1 MKKRLVTYGV
11 SGMMEY
17 QAIIKIGR
25 SAMKV
30 LFTDGSMNAMGENP
44 ATYTTDNFMVQHA
57 IENSDHFKRGRIH
70 IVRTVLLDSDVH
82 IDRNN
87 KRKEAP
93 IEETP
98 APTPAFIPAPEEGVE
113 GDESAESDNT
123 ESQAEEP
130 IVEEPIVEEAP
141 APIPME
147 MTKEITEMEF
157 DNNDDARD
165 FLETKFGYVRSKLRN
180 RADIVAAGEAHNI
193 AISFS

>member
-1 MKKRLVTYGV
+1 MNKKLITYGV
-11 SGMMEY
+11 SGMMEF

-30 LFTDGSMNAMGENP
+30 LFTDGSMNAMGMNP

-70 IVRTVLLDSDVH
+70 IVRTVPLDEVVH
-82 IDRNN
+82 IDRNP
-87 KRKEAP
+87 KREEAPAPAPIPAPEKCEGVENTEKAESAEADNVESDTEEAP
-93 IEETP
+93 IEE
-98 APTPAFIPAPEEGVE
+98 AP
-113 GDESAESDNT
+113 
-123 ESQAEEP
+123 
-130 IVEEPIVEEAP
+130 AP

>member
-1 MKKRLVTYGV
+1 MNKKLITYGV
-11 SGMMEY
+11 SGMMEF

-30 LFTDGSMNAMGENP
+30 LFTDGSMNAMGMNP

-70 IVRTVLLDSDVH
+70 IVRTVPLDEVVH
-82 IDRNN
+82 IDRNP
-87 KRKEAP
+87 KREEAP
-93 IEETP
+93 AP
-98 APTPAFIPAPEEGVE
+98 APIPAPEKCEGVE
-113 GDESAESDNT
+113 NTEKAESAEADNVESDT
-123 ESQAEEP
+123 EEAP
-130 IVEEPIVEEAP
+130 IEEAP

>member
-1 MKKRLVTYGV
+1 MKKKLITYGV
-11 SGMMEY
+11 SGMMEF

-30 LFTDGSMNAMGENP
+30 LFTDGSMNAMGMNP

-70 IVRTVLLDSDVH
+70 IVRTVPLDDVVH
-82 IDRNN
+82 IDRNP
-87 KRKEAP
+87 KREEAP
-93 IEETP
+93 AP
-98 APTPAFIPAPEEGVE
+98 APIPAPEKCEGVE
-113 GDESAESDNT
+113 NTEKAESAEVDNVESDT
-123 ESQAEEP
+123 EEAT
-130 IVEEPIVEEAP
+130 VEEAP
-141 APIPME
+141 APASIPME
-147 MTKEITEMEF
+147 MTKKITEMEF

-165 FLETKFGYVRSKLRN
+165 FLETQFGFVRSKLRN

>member
-1 MKKRLVTYGV
+1 MKKKLVTYGV
-11 SGMMEY
+11 SGMMEF

-57 IENSDHFKRGRIH
+57 IENSDHFNRGRIH
-70 IVRTVLLDSDVH
+70 IVRTVTLDEDVH
-82 IDRNN
+82 IDRNP
-87 KRKEAP
+87 KREEIPAP
-93 IEETP
+93 TSTP
-98 APTPAFIPAPEEGVE
+98 APENCEGVE
-113 GDESAESDNT
+113 TTEETESEEADNV
-123 ESQAEEP
+123 ESQAEEAP
-130 IVEEPIVEEAP
+130 AP

>member
-1 MKKRLVTYGV
+1 MNKKLITYGV
-11 SGMMEY
+11 SGMMEF

-30 LFTDGSMNAMGENP
+30 LFTDGSMNAMGMNP

-70 IVRTVLLDSDVH
+70 IVRTVPLDEVVH
-82 IDRNN
+82 IDRNP
-87 KRKEAP
+87 KREEAPAPAPIPAPEKCEGVENTEKAESAEADNVESDTEEAP
-93 IEETP
+93 IEE
-98 APTPAFIPAPEEGVE
+98 AP
-113 GDESAESDNT
+113 
-123 ESQAEEP
+123 
-130 IVEEPIVEEAP
+130 AP

-165 FLETKFGYVRSKLRN
+165 FLETQFGYVRSKLRN